1 MNKIHIQKMVHTNKN
16 QRKKNQKNFTGK
28 ETLPQ
33 KGMTLVRVNQAVN
46 VKRPSRPSS
55 GWTRVTAWRTWR
67 TGAQTSLWT
76 VCLNV
81 FLGAKSKNVTMRFT
95 VCLGGGGGRFT
106 QRFLVCRPSTWRL
119 TCLSSV
125 IPFWCIQSWTTFPH
139 WDRSRRTSVRLLKI
153 H

>member
-1 MNKIHIQKMVHTNKN
+1 MVHTNKKP
-16 QRKKNQKNFTGK
+16 KKNQKNFTGK
-28 ETLPQ
+28 ETLPP
-33 KGMTLVRVNQAVN
+33 KEDDTCTSKPGGKRKTTVSTFVRLDTCNFMKN
-46 VKRPSRPSS
+46 MEN
-55 GWTRVTAWRTWR
+55 R

-81 FLGAKSKNVTMRFT
+81 FLGGQKQKRDNAFHSLFGR
-95 VCLGGGGGRFT
+95 GREGRFT

-139 WDRSRRTSVRLLKI
+139 RSRRTSVRLLKI